1 MPQGGSSES
10 SPDVHRHRKSHS
22 LDATANKSSKTST
35 QTVRERFRCIT
46 PYPPNS
52 DYELELQVSP
62 HLQHINP
69 RSSQETAD
77 QSQIYVI
84 HGIYIYLG

>member
-22 LDATANKSSKTST
+22 LDATAIKSSKTST

-52 DYELELQVSP
+52 DYELELQVGYD
-62 HLQHINP
+62 LYLFF
-69 RSSQETAD
+69 TARD
-77 QSQIYVI
+77 FSTSIWVQI
-84 HGIYIYLG
+84 